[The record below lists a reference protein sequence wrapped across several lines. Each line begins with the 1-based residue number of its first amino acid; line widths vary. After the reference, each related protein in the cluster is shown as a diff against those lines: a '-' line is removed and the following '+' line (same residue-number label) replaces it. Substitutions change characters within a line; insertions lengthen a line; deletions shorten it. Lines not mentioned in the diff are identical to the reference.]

1 MPSGLRPLNR
11 VREEIVVVVESV
23 CVYLTVRD
31 ILYDGQIGTGKLG
44 VLEKIMSGYDFI
56 RDSTILHGIF

>member
-1 MPSGLRPLNR
+1 MRLFNRRSGISTLEGGS
-11 VREEIVVVVESV
+11 RESLVP
-23 CVYLTVRD
+23 VRD

>member
-1 MPSGLRPLNR
+1 MCVFLFYVEGPVFPRFLGSGKPL
-11 VREEIVVVVESV
+11 VP
-23 CVYLTVRD
+23 VRD